1 MLKNTPVGHAD
12 RLPLQMALT
21 ELETLAEKLNEK
33 KREADQRCEIR
44 HIAKAMNER
53 YLNKV
58 CVFTEWLFYTLCRGR
73 PSGTWA
79 SCSSTNSSSN
89 MNVVILAHC
98 VWSSSFDWGIII
110 CLCAAAHWSIK
121 RRVFTGRHTLRR
133 KFCFSSSFMSW
144 IMCYFEWVF
153 RRMSDII
160 VPMLA

>member
-58 CVFTEWLFYTLCRGR
+58 CIWIWLIHCSGSVFISADHGPSNAQKTE
-73 PSGTWA
+73 
-79 SCSSTNSSSN
+79 
-89 MNVVILAHC
+89 
-98 VWSSSFDWGIII
+98 
-110 CLCAAAHWSIK
+110 
-121 RRVFTGRHTLRR
+121 
-133 KFCFSSSFMSW
+133 
-144 IMCYFEWVF
+144 
-153 RRMSDII
+153 
-160 VPMLA
+160 

>member
-58 CVFTEWLFYTLCRGR
+58 RL
-73 PSGTWA
+73 
-79 SCSSTNSSSN
+79 
-89 MNVVILAHC
+89 
-98 VWSSSFDWGIII
+98 
-110 CLCAAAHWSIK
+110 
-121 RRVFTGRHTLRR
+121 RRVHSHRATHAGLCVAHVVTL
-133 KFCFSSSFMSW
+133 FVSQT
-144 IMCYFEWVF
+144 
-153 RRMSDII
+153 DG
-160 VPMLA
+160 

>member
-58 CVFTEWLFYTLCRGR
+58 RPPAPVYSISTDCTWFFLIIIIILHSGEALVWADDASIAQSLCKIFGCCLILLAYAVAF
-73 PSGTWA
+73 PSIPVWA
-79 SCSSTNSSSN
+79 AVSHLSSTYSTNYSP
-89 MNVVILAHC
+89 
-98 VWSSSFDWGIII
+98 DWIP
-110 CLCAAAHWSIK
+110 
-121 RRVFTGRHTLRR
+121 
-133 KFCFSSSFMSW
+133 
-144 IMCYFEWVF
+144 YF
-153 RRMSDII
+153 
-160 VPMLA
+160 